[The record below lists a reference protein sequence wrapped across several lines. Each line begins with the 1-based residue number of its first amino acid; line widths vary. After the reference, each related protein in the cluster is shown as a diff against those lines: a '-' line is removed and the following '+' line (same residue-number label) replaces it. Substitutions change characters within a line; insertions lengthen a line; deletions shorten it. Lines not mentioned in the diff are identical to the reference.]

1 MRKGILS
8 AASAYILWGFFPI
21 YFKFI
26 ETASPIE
33 IIGHRVAW
41 TFIFLSGLLTF
52 RHQWYWLYPS
62 LKNRRTLL
70 LAICAALLLG
80 LNWFT
85 YIWAVI
91 SGFIIE
97 SSLGYFINPL
107 FSILLG
113 VLILRERLRPAQWVP
128 VGLATVGIIYLTY
141 LYHRPPW
148 IALVLA
154 FSFGTYGLIKKV
166 SPLPSIKGLTMEM
179 GVLFIPALGYL
190 VYLEFIGKA
199 SFGHNGLIFSALLV
213 FTGVITAAPLLL
225 FASGVRNIPL
235 YLTGLL
241 QYITPTLQFLI
252 GMLVYKEP
260 FSPHQLVGFA
270 LIWLALGIYTLEAII
285 HYRQYLAKK
294 IPSSANLL

>member
-8 AASAYILWGFFPI
+8 TASAYILWGFFPI
-21 YFKFI
+21 YFKI
-26 ETASPIE
+26 LGAVSPIE

-41 TFIFLSGLLTF
+41 RFLFLTVVLSLS
-52 RHQWYWLYPS
+52 HQWDWLS
-62 LKNRRTLL
+62 VSVKNRHALLIVLCAASL
-70 LAICAALLLG
+70 LAI
-80 LNWFT
+80 NWFT

-91 SGFIIE
+91 SGFIVE

-128 VGLATVGIIYLTY
+128 VALATTGIVYLTY

-154 FSFGTYGLIKKV
+154 LTFGTYGLIKKV

-179 GVLFIPALGYL
+179 GTLFIPALVYL
-190 VYLEFIGKA
+190 VYLELVGKA
-199 SFGHNGLIFSALLV
+199 SFGHNRMTISTLLAFS
-213 FTGVITAAPLLL
+213 GVITAAPLLL
-225 FASGVRNIPL
+225 FASGVRAIPL
-235 YLTGLL
+235 YLVGLL

-252 GMLVYKEP
+252 GVLIYGEVVT
-260 FSPHQLVGFA
+260 SHQLIGFS
-270 LIWLALGIYTLEAII
+270 LVWLALSIYTLEAFI
-285 HYRQYLAKK
+285 HKRRMAVYA
-294 IPSSANLL
+294 